1 MNTLNTLN
9 LQRTRVSLQ
18 KVLLLMGIVLLSIQ
32 PISAQYFTKI
42 LTGTLVETPKKPYA
56 AAWADFSGDGFDDA
70 IIVDSEN
77 YHTSLFLNNGDGTF
91 TELTDNAVYANMGPS
106 IACAWG
112 DYNNDGNIDL
122 YICNTGNNGPSA
134 SVNFLYRNEG
144 NNVFT
149 RITEG
154 AIVNDQGWSMGAAWA
169 DYDRD
174 GFLDLYVANFMEPN
188 CLYHNNG
195 DGTFTKITEGEAV
208 TDNNNSYST
217 NWADY
222 DNDGYPDIFVVNYF
236 YSQLPGQNDCLYH
249 NNGDGTFTKN
259 TTALIANDQALT
271 QGSSWG
277 DFNNDGWLDLFVTVN
292 DFDVIKHNFL
302 YKNNGNGDFTI
313 VNAAPSIDGGV
324 SFGSG
329 WLDMNNDGFLD
340 LTVSNNGSS
349 SKRLNYLYL
358 NNGNETFTNQTTD
371 AATTTP
377 IRDYCTSI
385 ADYDHNG
392 YPDIFTP
399 SYSTTLIHGLYRN
412 NGGSNNWLS
421 VRLIGMYSNKSAIG
435 ARVKCY
441 AGNMMQSREV
451 SSTTGMYSGG
461 SLTQTFGIG
470 TAVSID
476 SITIN
481 WPSGIHQVIANPTIN
496 QMLTI
501 TEAASAETDIL
512 TFQLPNQIGNTE
524 IDGINHTVSVTMPS
538 GTNLSALAPAITVS
552 TGATINPASGELV
565 DFSAGPVNYTVTA
578 QNGSDQ
584 QLWIVTVA
592 EEVVLSGENDI
603 LALVLPA
610 QIGDA
615 VIDPVNHTVSAIVPN
630 GTGIQALAPVITI
643 SANAT
648 INPASGAVV
657 DFSAG
662 PVNYTVTAQNG
673 NPQVW
678 VVTITEEVILSGEND
693 ILTFVL
699 PVQVGSSVIDPTAH
713 TIQALVPNGTG
724 LQSIAPVI
732 TVSPNAT
739 VNPASGV
746 SVDFS
751 AGPVDYTVTA
761 QNGNTQ
767 VWVVTVTEELLPN
780 NATDITAFILD
791 NEIQPAEIDIVNHT
805 VMARI
810 PFGAPLS
817 SLSPTVMVSEGA
829 VVVPAS
835 GVAVD
840 FSNGPVIYTVTAEN
854 GTDSQ
859 SWMIT
864 VHAGW
869 VGVNEAKLPGSS
881 LAVFPNPSGG
891 KGFVSVVSELSGRY
905 QFDIQN
911 QAGQLIDT
919 KSIDIVSGQ
928 AFIAAFE
935 GLKKG
940 LYLIRLT
947 GCGKSVS
954 TKMLVTE

>member
-1 MNTLNTLN
+1 MLMNTPYTLN
-9 LQRTRVSLQ
+9 LQRTRVTLQ
-18 KVLLLMGIVLLSIQ
+18 RFLLLMGIVLLSIQ

-56 AAWADFSGDGFDDA
+56 ASWADFSGDGFDDA
-70 IIVDSEN
+70 IIVDSET

-91 TELTDNAVYANMGPS
+91 TELTDNAVYSNMGPS

-122 YICNTGNNGPSA
+122 YICNTGNNGPAASA
-134 SVNFLYRNEG
+134 NFLYRNDG

-154 AIVNDQGWSMGAAWA
+154 EIVTDQGWSMGAAWA

-174 GFLDLYVANFMEPN
+174 GFLDLYVANFLEPN

-195 DGTFTKITEGEAV
+195 DGTFSKITTGEAV
-208 TDNNNSYST
+208 TDNYNSYST

-222 DNDGYPDIFVVNYF
+222 DNDGYPDLFVVNYF

-313 VNAAPSIDGGV
+313 VNTAPSIDGSV
-324 SFGSG
+324 SFGSA

-358 NNGNETFTNQTTD
+358 NNGNETFTNQITD

-377 IRDYCTSI
+377 IRDYCTTI

-399 SYSTTLIHGLYRN
+399 SYSTTLIHGLYKN

-435 ARVKCY
+435 ARVMCY
-441 AGNMMQSREV
+441 AGNIMQSREV
-451 SSTTGMYSGG
+451 SSTTGMYTGG
-461 SLTQTFGIG
+461 SLTQNFGIG
-470 TAVSID
+470 TAASID

-481 WPSGIHQVIANPTIN
+481 WPSGIHQVIMNPAIN

-501 TEAASAETDIL
+501 TEMASAETDIIS
-512 TFQLPNQIGNTE
+512 FQLPNQLGNTE
-524 IDGINHTVSVTMPS
+524 IDATNHTVTAIMPS
-538 GTNLSALAPAITVS
+538 GTNLNALSPAITVS
-552 TGATINPASGELV
+552 TGASINPASGELV
-565 DFSAGPVNYTVTA
+565 DFSAEPVNYTVTA
-578 QNGSDQ
+578 QNGTDQ
-584 QLWIVTVA
+584 QLWVVTVT

-603 LALVLPA
+603 LAFVLPA
-610 QIGDA
+610 QIGNA
-615 VIDPVNHTVSAIVPN
+615 VIDPVTHTVSAVVPN
-630 GTGIQALAPVITI
+630 GTGLQALAPVITI
-643 SANAT
+643 SPNAT
-648 INPASGAVV
+648 INPVSGATV

-662 PVNYTVTAQNG
+662 PVNYTVIAQNG
-673 NPQVW
+673 NMQVW
-678 VVTITEEVILSGEND
+678 
-693 ILTFVL
+693 
-699 PVQVGSSVIDPTAH
+699 A
-713 TIQALVPNGTG
+713 
-724 LQSIAPVI
+724 
-732 TVSPNAT
+732 
-739 VNPASGV
+739 
-746 SVDFS
+746 
-751 AGPVDYTVTA
+751 
-761 QNGNTQ
+761 
-767 VWVVTVTEELLPN
+767 VTVTEELLPN
-780 NATDITAFILD
+780 NATDITGFVLD
-791 NEIQPAEIDIVNHT
+791 NETQPAEIDIVNHT

-817 SLSPTVMVSEGA
+817 SLSPIVIISEGA

-840 FSNGPVIYTVTAEN
+840 FSNGPVTYTVIAEN

-859 SWMIT
+859 AWMVT
-864 VHAGW
+864 VNAGW
-869 VGVNEAKLPGSS
+869 VGVNEASLQGSS
-881 LAVFPNPSGG
+881 MAVFPNPSGG
-891 KGFVSVVSELSGRY
+891 KGFVSVISELSGRY
-905 QFDIQN
+905 ELVIQN
-911 QAGQLIDT
+911 QAGQIVDT
-919 KSIDIVSGQ
+919 KSIEIVSGQ
-928 AFIAAFE
+928 AFISAFE
-935 GLKKG
+935 GLQKG
-940 LYLIRLT
+940 IYLIRLT
-947 GCGKSVS
+947 GCGQSVS
-954 TKMLVTE
+954 TKMLITD